1 MDKKCERCFLKYW
14 VSAPDSIDPAIGKW
28 YCVISG
34 KWCSATGLECKLT
47 DDNII
52 SFGAAILQAIAGEG
66 RLVLREVCCKTCRHF
81 TPWKYYDGEIMW
93 ECGGKG
99 YLNPP
104 KQPCEHWQD
113 QGGE

>member
-66 RLVLREVCCKTCRHF
+66 RLALDRQDQGRKTCEVKSKVWQDNEARVEADNYE
-81 TPWKYYDGEIMW
+81 YY
-93 ECGGKG
+93 
-99 YLNPP
+99 LRR
-104 KQPCEHWQD
+104 QD

>member
-66 RLVLREVCCKTCRHF
+66 RLTLTKKGGASYNLIT
-81 TPWKYYDGEIMW
+81 GEITTSD
-93 ECGGKG
+93 GRV
-99 YLNPP
+99 L
-104 KQPCEHWQD
+104 
-113 QGGE
+113 